1 LAGCRIVLA
10 ADSSEREREKMF
22 GLEGLKVVTV
32 RNDGETFE
40 FTVGKDGEQIQED
53 AQKALDFLNDKIKI
67 ISVGGDN

>member
-1 LAGCRIVLA
+1 
-10 ADSSEREREKMF
+10 MF